1 MKRQIRSKSI
11 KTLCG
16 IKLSQALLQSQISL
30 VIRLESI
37 PRRMC
42 SRLIKILF
50 IRKKPGMTHQNYEVI
65 FQDQTLVIAQKF
77 TLFLCKRAHNIFLV
91 HLIRAR
97 RSLFKVRWYHKSR
110 SQRRPWSMHQESNKL
125 VKVFTSLHTV
135 QHLRSQPPASKS
147 RRPESRPQ
155 IQIRILK
162 SVFEPRSQSLGA
174 AAVEITMLTMLL
186 LLLSHVMRA

>member
-1 MKRQIRSKSI
+1 MQVSVVALAEISHKIRYQWSTLQSKAMLRNREELRICRGSIRQMKRQIRSKSI

-16 IKLSQALLQSQISL
+16 IKLSQALPQSQISL
-30 VIRLESI
+30 VIHLESI

-97 RSLFKVRWYHKSR
+97 RSLFKVR
-110 SQRRPWSMHQESNKL
+110 
-125 VKVFTSLHTV
+125 
-135 QHLRSQPPASKS
+135 
-147 RRPESRPQ
+147 
-155 IQIRILK
+155 
-162 SVFEPRSQSLGA
+162 
-174 AAVEITMLTMLL
+174 
-186 LLLSHVMRA
+186 